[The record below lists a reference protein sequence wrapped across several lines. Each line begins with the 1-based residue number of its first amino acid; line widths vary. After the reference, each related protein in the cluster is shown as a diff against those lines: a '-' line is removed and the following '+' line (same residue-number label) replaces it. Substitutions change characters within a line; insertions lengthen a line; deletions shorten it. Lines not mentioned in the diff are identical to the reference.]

1 MSNNTKMV
9 ELLALLCVDFEEKL
23 RKKEMTTADRKAL
36 IDFLKNND
44 ITAEN
49 SIGSPLGQLVKN
61 LPFDDDTSMLVM
73 H

>member
-1 MSNNTKMV
+1 MSNEKKMV
-9 ELLALLCVDFEEKL
+9 ELMALLCVDFEEKL
-23 RKKEMTTADRKAL
+23 HKKEMTTADRKAL

-49 SIGSPLGQLVKN
+49 SPSSPLGNLIKN
-61 LPFDDDTSMLVM
+61 LPFDDDSSAMVM